1 MESEMNLKKVRMIG
15 IIIFTSLIVGCGESV
30 QSVNSVA
37 AKPDNAVTSQAP
49 SIRVALI
56 MKTLT
61 NPFFIE
67 MENGARQAQKETGID
82 LQVLTASQETS
93 IEQQIQL
100 VENQIENKVDAIVI
114 APGDSKRLVPAIKK
128 AQDSGIKVVNIDN
141 QLDRNLLELDHAKA
155 IPFISVDNENAAYMS
170 AKYVADMINNST
182 EAAIF
187 EGIRSADNANQR
199 KRGAERAFKEN
210 GNIQVVAS
218 ESANWKID
226 EAYITAKQVF
236 GKYPK
241 IGLVFCA
248 NDMMAIGVIKY
259 LQETGRKKVLVA
271 SFDALDEAKNA
282 IRHGQMAAT
291 VDQQAA
297 QQGYMGVM
305 TALKLLRNETVPEKV
320 EVLAKLITANNLK

>member
-1 MESEMNLKKVRMIG
+1 MIG

-320 EVLAKLITANNLK
+320 EVQAKLITANNLK

>member
-30 QSVNSVA
+30 QSVNSVT
-37 AKPDNAVTSQAP
+37 AKPDNAVTSQVP

-114 APGDSKRLVPAIKK
+114 APGDSKRLVPVIKK

-141 QLDRNLLELDHAKA
+141 QLDRNLLESNHAKTV
-155 IPFISVDNENAAYMS
+155 PFISVDNEKAAYMS
-170 AKYVADMINNST
+170 AKFVADMINSNS

-210 GNIQVVAS
+210 GKIQVVAS

-236 GKYPK
+236 GKHPK

-248 NDMMAIGVIKY
+248 NDMMAIGVIKF
-259 LQETGRKKVLVA
+259 LQETGRDKVLVA

-291 VDQQAA
+291 IDQQAA

-305 TALKLLRNETVPEKV
+305 SALKLLRNEPVSEKV
-320 EVLAKLITANNLK
+320 EVQAKLINANNLK

>member
-15 IIIFTSLIVGCGESV
+15 IIFFTSLIVGCGESV
-30 QSVNSVA
+30 QSVNSVT
-37 AKPDNAVTSQAP
+37 AKPDNAVTSQVP

-114 APGDSKRLVPAIKK
+114 APGDSKRLVPVIKK

-141 QLDRNLLELDHAKA
+141 QLDRNLLESNHAKTV
-155 IPFISVDNENAAYMS
+155 PFISVDNEKAAYMS
-170 AKYVADMINNST
+170 AKFVADMINSNS

-210 GNIQVVAS
+210 GKIQVVAS

-236 GKYPK
+236 GKHPK

-248 NDMMAIGVIKY
+248 NDMMAIGVIKF
-259 LQETGRKKVLVA
+259 LQETGRDKVLVA

-291 VDQQAA
+291 IDQQAA

-305 TALKLLRNETVPEKV
+305 SALKLLRNEPVSEKV
-320 EVLAKLITANNLK
+320 EVQAKLINANNLK